1 MPWECKTVEDQRRE
15 FAQAAM
21 YCKNFSALCREF
33 GITRRTGLKWKERYT
48 ACQPLT
54 DRSRKP
60 HTTPTRTPEEVELL
74 ILAVRAE
81 NPGWGAKTIHRV
93 LERRG
98 CQNLPC
104 VKTVNNILHRYG
116 CISPEESQKRQP
128 YTSFEKERCNVMW
141 QTDFKGE
148 FRMKD
153 NNYCYP
159 LTILD
164 DHSRYSLRIAP
175 RLSTANVVIPVF
187 TEVFQ
192 QYGMPDSILS
202 DNGAQFAGFRKG
214 YTQFEKWL
222 IDLDILPIHGRIK
235 HPQTQGKIE
244 RFHRTMKHELLNHT
258 EIADIEDAQTKF
270 RLWQDKYNNL
280 RPHEAL
286 GMKTPGEVY
295 EPSQRQ
301 YESKVKEFEYG
312 GEHHVLKVNSWGYV
326 RFNGWQVYLSET
338 MANQYIEFRTSSDGE
353 TFVACYRNFK
363 IAEFDT
369 EDGQLIHRSIAR
381 L

>member
-235 HPQTQGKIE
+235 HPQAQGKIE
-244 RFHRTMKHELLNHT
+244 RFHRTRKHELLNHT

-353 TFVACYRNFK
+353 TFAACYRNFK